1 MQQFQSSVKFLLDS
15 NETKGEQ
22 METGKQIRYK
32 KYLKNV
38 SNSAQ
43 IFRDKLDT

>member
-22 METGKQIRYK
+22 METGKHFDVFK
-32 KYLKNV
+32 
-38 SNSAQ
+38 
-43 IFRDKLDT
+43 